1 MSITRFFK
9 SAWHRMAIINC
20 AFKGALSRRRYKNSI
35 NDIKWSLR
43 FTKDEF
49 VPLGWRWE
57 EKIGELS
64 PYFRDYG
71 FCVPMKYC
79 DLFSCWS
86 GIKSDR
92 YMSMDLYFLY
102 VCPALNHREYMYAL
116 TDKNMF
122 DRLFQG
128 VKQPLTVCKNWHGVW
143 YDGNENVIDASTA
156 IALVQKRCH
165 DGLIIKP
172 TFCSACGKGVQVVDG
187 DSSIRG
193 IFDSYGRN
201 FIVQERLKQH
211 KDMARL
217 NPTSLN
223 TIRVYSYRD
232 SKKNIHV
239 LDRCTVV
246 RIGGKGAVCDNAHS
260 GGFFAG
266 IDGTGTMAT
275 CLYRVKDA
283 DKYDINSTMGFSRF
297 SVPNFKAIKGFV
309 KHLHDRIAMF
319 DFVGWDV
326 AINEEGM
333 LVLVE
338 FNVTSAPDL
347 FQMAHGPLPNDIL
360 DDIMSRVSRVKTHFT
375 CGYESMFENGSRFGV
390 GNGYY

>member
-20 AFKGALSRRRYKNSI
+20 AFKGALSRHRYKNSI

-79 DLFSCWS
+79 DFFSCWS

-128 VKQPLTVCKNWHGVW
+128 VKH
-143 YDGNENVIDASTA
+143 
-156 IALVQKRCH
+156 H
-165 DGLIIKP
+165 
-172 TFCSACGKGVQVVDG
+172 
-187 DSSIRG
+187 
-193 IFDSYGRN
+193 
-201 FIVQERLKQH
+201 
-211 KDMARL
+211 
-217 NPTSLN
+217 
-223 TIRVYSYRD
+223 
-232 SKKNIHV
+232 
-239 LDRCTVV
+239 
-246 RIGGKGAVCDNAHS
+246 
-260 GGFFAG
+260 
-266 IDGTGTMAT
+266 
-275 CLYRVKDA
+275 
-283 DKYDINSTMGFSRF
+283 
-297 SVPNFKAIKGFV
+297 
-309 KHLHDRIAMF
+309 
-319 DFVGWDV
+319 
-326 AINEEGM
+326 
-333 LVLVE
+333 
-338 FNVTSAPDL
+338 
-347 FQMAHGPLPNDIL
+347 
-360 DDIMSRVSRVKTHFT
+360 
-375 CGYESMFENGSRFGV
+375 
-390 GNGYY
+390 